1 MDGACFIFWMVWTS
15 CNPHVPLTEQHPV
28 LGALPTWTLP
38 RATQCKLPPKNTTP
52 QCINAEFDNEQ
63 TASSTVNYP
72 AFVISD
78 LVFRLITKGGL
89 SPSHC
94 LLDVARTLLVHYWWR
109 WAEAPRGFGEN
120 TTNAFPK
127 RAAPPPRHVQM
138 AWVLSQFTRT
148 GWGDKRK
155 GHRNHCPAGAN
166 ITWKKKKK
174 QHTHLCWQNANL
186 ILICSWLFARLY
198 LQLFLRAY
206 LINSYL
212 LSSPTWFLCY
222 PFTTRSSSWENDC
235 VDCLSKP
242 AEVTGC
248 HRRGTGWK
256 NPSAVPGWPAPHTW
270 TYTVHK
276 PFGPP
281 LCLQFK

>member
-120 TTNAFPK
+120 TMNAFPK

-138 AWVLSQFTRT
+138 AWVLSQFTQT
-148 GWGDKRK
+148 LAGGTK
-155 GHRNHCPAGAN
+155 GKDTE
-166 ITWKKKKK
+166 ITV
-174 QHTHLCWQNANL
+174 LLVL
-186 ILICSWLFARLY
+186 I
-198 LQLFLRAY
+198 
-206 LINSYL
+206 
-212 LSSPTWFLCY
+212 
-222 PFTTRSSSWENDC
+222 
-235 VDCLSKP
+235 
-242 AEVTGC
+242 
-248 HRRGTGWK
+248 
-256 NPSAVPGWPAPHTW
+256 
-270 TYTVHK
+270 
-276 PFGPP
+276 
-281 LCLQFK
+281 